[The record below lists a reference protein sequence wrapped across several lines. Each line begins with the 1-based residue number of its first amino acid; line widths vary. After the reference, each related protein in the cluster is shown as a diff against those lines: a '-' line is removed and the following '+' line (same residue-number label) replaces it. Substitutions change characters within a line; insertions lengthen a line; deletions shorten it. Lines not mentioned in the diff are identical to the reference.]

1 MNLPKC
7 ESRTFE
13 QVKEHYEIEKGLAS
27 KLRNASKEERQYLY
41 TSLYD
46 ELFQRV
52 PHHPQLLQKAS
63 SQEQARTI
71 TLKMNFLK
79 RFLHQQS
86 IFLEVGPGDCSLAF
100 NVARY
105 VKKVYAVDV
114 SHEITANSVQ
124 PENFQLMISDGCS
137 IPVPKNSV
145 DVVYSDNVIEH
156 LHPDDA
162 IKQLQNIYNTL
173 KPGGSFICVTPNR
186 LYGPHDISRYFDKV
200 ATGFHLKEYT
210 ISELAEVCKMSGF
223 KKLQMILSVKEFVL
237 PILLPVF
244 PFQWLELVLEWLPNS
259 VNKRISRW
267 LPIRILLHINLVATK

>member
-7 ESRTFE
+7 ESRTLE
-13 QVKEHYEIEKGLAS
+13 QVKEHYEIEKDLAS

-52 PHHPQLLQKAS
+52 QHHPQLLQKAS
-63 SQEQARTI
+63 SQEQARAI
-71 TLKMNFLK
+71 TFKMNLLK

-114 SHEITANSVQ
+114 SYEITANSVK

-162 IKQLQNIYNTL
+162 LAQLQNIYHALN
-173 KPGGSFICVTPNR
+173 PGGVFICVTPNR
-186 LYGPHDISRYFDKV
+186 FYGPHDISRYFDKV

-210 ISELAEVCKMSGF
+210 ISELAEICKMIGF
-223 KKLQMILSVKEFVL
+223 KKLQMMLSVKEFVL

-244 PFQWLELVLEWLPNS
+244 PFRWLEAVLHWLPTS
-259 VNKRISRW
+259 ASQQVSRW
-267 LPIRILLHINLVATK
+267 FPIKILLHINLVATK